1 MKIFGG
7 KKSQN
12 FSKAK
17 SISYRSNKQ
26 LKIMFCHMLAVD
38 LVGVKIWYAHVKA
51 LGMRMRKLVLGL
63 CLAQIRNKTLSP
75 NKLGFIDVNRT
86 VYSLLCQQAKHCSF
100 NQRFSCLTISLL
112 YSKFLFSLS
121 LENVPYY
128 VKLDEGTHIPKLN

>member
-1 MKIFGG
+1 MKILGE
-7 KKSQN
+7 KKNYNISTAKICHIN
-12 FSKAK
+12 GSKLCFV
-17 SISYRSNKQ
+17 SCQ
-26 LKIMFCHMLAVD
+26 LLRLSK
-38 LVGVKIWYAHVKA
+38 KIWHAKA